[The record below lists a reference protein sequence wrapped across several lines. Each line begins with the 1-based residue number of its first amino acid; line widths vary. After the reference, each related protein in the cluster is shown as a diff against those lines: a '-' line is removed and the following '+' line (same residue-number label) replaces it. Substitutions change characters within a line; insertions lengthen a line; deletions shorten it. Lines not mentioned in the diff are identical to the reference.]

1 MPVQMQTTLAKNAQ
15 CAPRAG
21 HLVASRARKLTSSP
35 LRTVHLGSHNQYYDG
50 PKTVAKAL
58 CVLRS
63 RAVASH
69 LVQRSHDVTQG
80 AAVVGASVVDATHM
94 RLIPDVTPPDCGLL

>member
-1 MPVQMQTTLAKNAQ
+1 MCTK
-15 CAPRAG
+15 G
-21 HLVASRARKLTSSP
+21 SHLVASRARRLTSSP
-35 LRTVHLGSHNQYYDG
+35 LRTFHLGSHNQYYDG

-58 CVLRS
+58 RALRS

-80 AAVVGASVVDATHM
+80 AAVVGASVVGATHM
-94 RLIPDVTPPDCGLL
+94 RLTFPDVSPLDCGLL